1 LQKQIQSFN
10 KGQGQLLVLERS
22 QKEMSNRLGQERVQ
36 INQLLTAYS
45 AELSAINLIEAGA
58 VPLIKSR
65 PKRSLIV
72 ISAVLVA
79 AIFSFVGILLFES
92 YKDIDWKEIIKGE

>member
-1 LQKQIQSFN
+1 MQKQIQSFN